1 MTGPEVAAKN
11 QNGKFMVTWIGGVLV
26 GALLIG
32 AGLYFGLSMLQ
43 GDKASTNQ
51 AAAPAATS
59 QPTAPTAPAVSTQ
72 ARVAAPAPAPSPS
85 QMSEETIEQAES
97 DDLASPE
104 LELVD
109 EKMATDPDNIA
120 EEQPGGAQPMVPRA
134 ATTGGIAAARLP
146 SGEEIMVP
154 AGVRVDE
161 YIAQKAKER
170 GLVLE
175 EEPRPGTVID
185 EDQAQ
190 DVTLETDLRTQQE
203 LDEDDTVYQ
212 PRTPN

>member
-1 MTGPEVAAKN
+1 
-11 QNGKFMVTWIGGVLV
+11 MVTWVGGVLF

-43 GDKASTNQ
+43 GDEASTSQ
-51 AAAPAATS
+51 TAAPVSNS
-59 QPTAPTAPAVSTQ
+59 QPSPPTAADVSTQ
-72 ARVAAPAPAPSPS
+72 ARVTAPAPVPAPA
-85 QMSEETIEQAES
+85 QMMGESDDQPES

-104 LELVD
+104 LERVD
-109 EKMATDPDNIA
+109 EKMATDPDRVA

-161 YIAQKAKER
+161 YIAQKARER

-175 EEPRPGTVID
+175 EEPRPSTVID

-190 DVTLETDLRTQQE
+190 DVSLETDLRTQQE

-212 PRTPN
+212 PREPN